1 MPWGTPQRGAIP
13 RHPLFI
19 HYPKLLMQQ
28 AYPRTDKE
36 KLNLIARTVF
46 ERTQPRHQETLR
58 QLRLLAALF

>member
-13 RHPLFI
+13 GHPLFI

-28 AYPRTDKE
+28 VYPRTDKE

>member
-1 MPWGTPQRGAIP
+1 MPWGTPQRGATP
-13 RHPLFI
+13 GHPLFI
-19 HYPKLLMQQ
+19 HYPQLLMQQ